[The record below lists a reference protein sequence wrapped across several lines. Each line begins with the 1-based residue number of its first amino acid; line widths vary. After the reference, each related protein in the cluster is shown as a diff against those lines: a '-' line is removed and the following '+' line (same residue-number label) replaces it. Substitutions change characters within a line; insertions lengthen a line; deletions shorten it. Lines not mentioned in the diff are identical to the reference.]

1 MMMQLNIPDS
11 IVKSIRL
18 PENRIESELLKEL
31 AVALYAQ
38 EMLSFAQAR
47 ELAKMGHYEFG
58 QLLGERKVIRHYGKE
73 ELQEDLNYARG
84 Q

>member
-1 MMMQLNIPDS
+1 MIVQLNIPDS

-38 EMLSFAQAR
+38 EMISLAQAR
-47 ELAKMGHYEFG
+47 ELAKMGYYEFG
-58 QLLGERKVIRHYGKE
+58 QLLGERKVIRHYGEE

>member
-1 MMMQLNIPDS
+1 MNIQLNIPDS

-31 AVALYAQ
+31 AVALYSQ

-47 ELAKMGHYEFG
+47 QLASMGHYEFG
-58 QLLGERKVIRHYGKE
+58 QLLGSRNVVRHYGKE
-73 ELQEDLNYARG
+73 ELQEDLNYARSE
-84 Q
+84 